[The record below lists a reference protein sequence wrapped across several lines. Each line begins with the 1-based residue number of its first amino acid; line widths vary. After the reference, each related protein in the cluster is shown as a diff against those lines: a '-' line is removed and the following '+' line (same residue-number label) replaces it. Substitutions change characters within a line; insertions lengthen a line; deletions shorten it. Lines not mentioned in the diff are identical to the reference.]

1 MSLSPHTD
9 SVLRGGTRKNQH
21 AQSVL
26 GDFAAGANDKD
37 TLRPDDWARF
47 RRFVIN
53 AHIRRQSMS
62 TVEVSDHLTLLGFSQ
77 KQAWRLGRF
86 YTRAEAIFTAMDV
99 HGCALN

>member
-1 MSLSPHTD
+1 M
-9 SVLRGGTRKNQH
+9 NQH
-21 AQSVL
+21 ARDVL
-26 GDFAAGANDKD
+26 GDFAAAASDKD
-37 TLRPDDWARF
+37 ILRSEDWARF

-62 TVEVSDHLTLLGFSQ
+62 TVEVSEHLTLLGFSE

-86 YTRAEAIFTAMDV
+86 YTRAEAILTAIDA

>member
-1 MSLSPHTD
+1 M
-9 SVLRGGTRKNQH
+9 NQH

-86 YTRAEAIFTAMDV
+86 YTRAEAILTAMDV

>member
-1 MSLSPHTD
+1 M
-9 SVLRGGTRKNQH
+9 NQH
-21 AQSVL
+21 AQVVL
-26 GDFAAGANDKD
+26 GDFAASASDKD
-37 TLRPDDWARF
+37 LLRPEDWARF

-62 TVEVSDHLTLLGFSQ
+62 TVEVSAHLTLLGFSE

-86 YTRAEAIFTAMDV
+86 YTRAEAILTAIDA